1 MNFENK
7 CNVFSLTHPQ
17 KRIFLQTMQ
26 VPDSSW
32 PVDLYLVK
40 YREPVVFE
48 LLSRALNIYVK
59 ESDGLRVKLIP
70 DSTGRIVNQYFP
82 AHVDRQWEILD
93 FSGPD
98 EMKFSQ
104 WKNCEKNRKFN
115 IFEDILYDFCLVTFP
130 DGKQGF
136 SMLMHHLCSDGFT
149 RISAVSRVTEL
160 YRDMVC
166 DRPLSESTSASYREF
181 IAYEQA
187 YLKSVEFA
195 RDREFWMSENLQELN
210 EYRIVPMKVRDNP
223 NRYGSVRYEIP
234 EDLYQS
240 MTQLHQSS
248 GLSLFTQFFTVLA
261 VIVHRIT
268 SLDSFAISFFGH
280 NRTREDM
287 KATTGMFTGTYPLR
301 IDIEG
306 NLSFLDLAKYM
317 STKIKKIVKVHGMF
331 PFDELVKL
339 IREKEH
345 TDINHVIDLSII
357 DLCYPNVPHCEL
369 SHVEGMES
377 QNQLSISI
385 ERYDNPELQS
395 TILFLFDSR
404 IYLESDIRNLFSSIC
419 SMLHGVFLEPSAK
432 ISKLPL
438 ISPEQYQK
446 LVHEFNQTSKPFP
459 KDKCAH
465 HLFEEAALKD
475 PSNTAIEC
483 GGRSI
488 TYGKLNQQSDLLAEK
503 LRYAGIGPEKL
514 VAICMDKS
522 IETVIAFLAV
532 LKAGGAYVPIDPAL
546 PVERIQFILKD
557 TDSTCLVVHQGFA
570 DPVRKVYQGKCVV
583 CVDDRFIIGDWEER
597 KPHSTGEAQ
606 PHNLMYVI
614 YTSGSTGKPKGVM
627 VEHHGFVNMVS
638 DQVQRYQLTE
648 KDRFLHFITFSFDAS
663 QEHLFR
669 VLCSGAVL
677 CLTDVQKNLN
687 EVDIRSLLKA
697 QNITCCAFPAS
708 LLEKLDEK
716 EFPAMKVLS
725 SGADKCSLALVR
737 KWGEGRRFFNAYGPT
752 EATVLSTISQLDVG
766 ETEPHIGKPIA
777 NVQAYVLDKYRMPLP
792 IGVAGEL
799 YIGGEGVARGYLNQ
813 PELTRECFI
822 ENPFD
827 PSGAGRMY
835 RTGDIVYFRDDGNL
849 VFVGRRDKQVKIRG
863 FRIELDEIKEVMLQ
877 HSAVEEATVFV
888 HKSGGRQQLSAFFV
902 AASKESVNETVLK
915 THLIENLPSYE
926 VPDRLVH
933 VDSIPLTTHG
943 KIDEKKLLQHLL
955 SHPPVKKRHAA
966 QSETEH
972 LLKDLWCKLLNVRDI
987 DIMENFFYSGGDSLM
1002 ALEIC
1007 MAIERQFPVK
1017 ISVQQFMQSP
1027 TIKSIGA
1034 MLDRKKREQGTIAR
1048 VKKSETGRGS
1058 LVVIHGQN
1066 GECNYGHMIGRGLDE
1081 TLDIYAVSMDEVT
1094 LNDLKVKSMQDLAF
1108 FHVEQLLKQ
1117 RPERPLLLC
1126 GFSWS
1131 GVLAYEMA
1139 VEFEKRKIPVE
1150 LLLIDTKY
1158 PGISDYGTGEKAK
1171 YLVFHFFRAIVY
1183 LFKPAAVVLRAV
1195 TRAGRDRFQ
1204 FSMNEALLELQIYI
1218 RNIREFIWKKSP
1230 APPSGKQAL
1239 SKSLR
1244 LILTRPSECPPSLKV
1259 HYIMTHP
1266 NSFLKKMLSNDQSAR
1281 WGKKMAT
1288 PLTLHKLE
1296 GKHTDLIKKN
1306 LSITT
1311 SCVQGI
1317 INSMTDSKKP

>member
-82 AHVDRQWEILD
+82 PHVDRQWEILD

-104 WKNCEKNRKFN
+104 WKNCEKNRRFN

-160 YRDMVC
+160 YQDMVC
-166 DRPLSESTSASYREF
+166 DRPLSESTSTSYREF

-187 YLKSVEFA
+187 YLKSVEFV

-514 VAICMDKS
+514 VAIYMDKS

-557 TDSTCLVVHQGFA
+557 TDSACLVVHQRFA

-648 KDRFLHFITFSFDAS
+648 KDRFLHFISFSFDAS

-708 LLEKLDEK
+708 LLETLDEK

-737 KWGEGRRFFNAYGPT
+737 KWGEGRRFFNSYGPT

-777 NVQAYVLDKYRMPLP
+777 NVQAYVLDKYGMPLP
-792 IGVAGEL
+792 AGVAGEL

-813 PELTRECFI
+813 PELTESCFVP
-822 ENPFD
+822 NPFD
-827 PSGAGRMY
+827 LSGESRLY

-849 VFVGRRDKQVKIRG
+849 VFVGRRDKQCKIRG
-863 FRIELDEIKEVMLQ
+863 FRIEPDEIKETMLQ
-877 HSAVEEATVFV
+877 HPGVKEAAVLV
-888 HKSGGRQQLSAFFV
+888 HKSRGRQQLTAFFV
-902 AASKESVNETVLK
+902 FGGETPPDVDFLK
-915 THLIENLPSYE
+915 TYLSEKLPFYM
-926 VPDRLVH
+926 VPEILVA

-943 KIDEKKLLQHLL
+943 KIDEKGLFQHL
-955 SHPPVKKRHAA
+955 SNRPDVREMEHA
-966 QSETEH
+966 QSETERT
-972 LLKDLWCKLLNVRDI
+972 LKRLWCEVLNVKDI
-987 DIMENFFYSGGDSLM
+987 SITENFFYSGGDSLM
-1002 ALEIC
+1002 ALEMC
-1007 MAIERQFPVK
+1007 VVIEKHFSVN
-1017 ISVQQFMQSP
+1017 ISIQQFMQSP

-1034 MLDRKKREQGTIAR
+1034 MLDRKKQERKTTVR
-1048 VKKSETGRGS
+1048 VKTSGSGAGS
-1058 LVVIHGQN
+1058 LVVLHGFN
-1066 GECNYGHMIGRGLDE
+1066 GECNYGHIFGRELDDSLE
-1081 TLDIYAVSMDEVT
+1081 IYALSVDEVT
-1094 LNDLKVKSMQDLAF
+1094 LRNLKIESLQDLAA
-1108 FHVEQLLKQ
+1108 FHIEQLLKQ
-1117 RPERPLLLC
+1117 NPAFPLLLC

-1131 GVLAYEMA
+1131 GALAYEMA
-1139 VEFEKRKIPVE
+1139 VALEKRKIPVE

-1158 PGISDYGTGEKAK
+1158 PGISNCDIGERLR
-1171 YLVFHFFRAIVY
+1171 YCIFHSLRAIFY
-1183 LFKPAAVVLRAV
+1183 LFKPVALVLGSI
-1195 TRAGRDRFQ
+1195 TRVGRDRLQ
-1204 FSMNEALLELQIYI
+1204 FLMDETLLELQLYF
-1218 RNIREFIWKKSP
+1218 RNIKYLVWKGSP
-1230 APPSGKQAL
+1230 ISPMGKQ
-1239 SKSLR
+1239 SVRKSLR
-1244 LILTRPSECPPSLKV
+1244 LIPINPSPCPPSLRV
-1259 HYIMTHP
+1259 HYIMTYP
-1266 NSFLKKMLSNDQSAR
+1266 DSFLKKILLTDQSAR
-1281 WGKKMAT
+1281 WGKQLAV
-1288 PLTLHKLE
+1288 PLDIHELD
-1296 GKHTDLIKKN
+1296 GKHKDLITKN
-1306 LSITT
+1306 LSATT
-1311 SCVQGI
+1311 NCIQDI
-1317 INSMTDSKKP
+1317 INSMTDSEKP